1 MLANMI
7 IQAVNQGIITLDEAL
22 EYAAKMNVII

>member
-7 IQAVNQGIITLDEAL
+7 IQAVNQGIITFNEAL

>member
-7 IQAVNQGIITLDEAL
+7 MQAVIQGIITLDEAL

>member
-7 IQAVNQGIITLDEAL
+7 IQAVSKGIITLDEAL